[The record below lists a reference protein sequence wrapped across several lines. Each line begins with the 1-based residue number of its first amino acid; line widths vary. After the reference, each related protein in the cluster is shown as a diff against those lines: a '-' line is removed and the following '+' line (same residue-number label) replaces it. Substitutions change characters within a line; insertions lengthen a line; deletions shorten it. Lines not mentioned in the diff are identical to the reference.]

1 MVFKWYQMG
10 WRIYNNTKLKTMK
23 TKVRYAVNEMTHEI
37 LAKFHTEYK
46 TMGGDITPH
55 QLQRLEE
62 LQNQFSNLLCRLVFQ
77 NIDLSKI
84 EPNLE
89 SMDYEDLMELA
100 NHLDWN
106 GSWDIDEEGQ
116 APITKEELI
125 EAISSMLQDY

>member
-1 MVFKWYQMG
+1 
-10 WRIYNNTKLKTMK
+10 MK

-106 GSWDIDEEGQ
+106 GSWDCDEEGQ
-116 APITKEELI
+116 DPITREELI
-125 EAISSMLQDY
+125 ESITSMLQDY